1 MKRGDAGVNNQEV
14 TIGHKRDIID
24 YVNSNPSSRKGI
36 LIVLVALGGVFV
48 DAYDFASLAIGIDQI
63 TDQFGLSPFEVGSLT
78 AIMAV
83 GALLG
88 AFFGG
93 VITDKIGRNKM
104 FTLTLILLVISA
116 FGVALSFN
124 LISLIIF
131 RFLLGVG
138 VGLDVPVAL
147 SFIAEVSNTK
157 RKGQMVNLWQP
168 MWYAAASF
176 TGLVILPL
184 YLFGAEENLWRYA
197 VGFGGVAALII
208 LLLRLKYMD
217 ESPMWAANNLSL
229 EEASKV
235 LEKTYDINVKVNKTS
250 KPVENKE
257 KESNKASLSMIF
269 SKRYRARTFLASMIA
284 STQSI
289 EYFAVGFYIPTIS
302 VLIFGKGII
311 YGIIGTLL
319 FNFFGIVG
327 GLTQSFA
334 TSKLGIRKLAIIGYT
349 IVCVCLLSLGLMG
362 DDLPLILTTL
372 LVGGFI
378 FGHSFGPGSQ
388 GMSFATLSYPT
399 SLRGIGSGWGQT
411 MVRVGS
417 IIGFLFFPIVLSL
430 LGLHKTLLVLTI
442 VPLLGLLCTLIIQW
456 DPTTKD
462 IENEDETENESAI
475 LQQRKTQNL

>member
-1 MKRGDAGVNNQEV
+1 MKRGDAVVNNQEV
-14 TIGHKRDIID
+14 TIRHKRDIID
-24 YVNSNPSSRKGI
+24 YVNNNPSSRKGL

-63 TDQFGLSPFEVGSLT
+63 TEQFGLTPFEVGSLT
-78 AIMAV
+78 AVMAV

-93 VITDKIGRNKM
+93 VLTDKIGRNKM

-124 LISLIIF
+124 LASLIIF

-184 YLFGAEENLWRYA
+184 YFFGAEENLWRYA
-197 VGFGGVAALII
+197 VGFGGVAALVI

-235 LEKTYDINVKVNKTS
+235 LEKTYDIK
-250 KPVENKE
+250 
-257 KESNKASLSMIF
+257 
-269 SKRYRARTFLASMIA
+269 
-284 STQSI
+284 
-289 EYFAVGFYIPTIS
+289 
-302 VLIFGKGII
+302 
-311 YGIIGTLL
+311 
-319 FNFFGIVG
+319 
-327 GLTQSFA
+327 
-334 TSKLGIRKLAIIGYT
+334 
-349 IVCVCLLSLGLMG
+349 
-362 DDLPLILTTL
+362 
-372 LVGGFI
+372 
-378 FGHSFGPGSQ
+378 
-388 GMSFATLSYPT
+388 
-399 SLRGIGSGWGQT
+399 
-411 MVRVGS
+411 
-417 IIGFLFFPIVLSL
+417 
-430 LGLHKTLLVLTI
+430 
-442 VPLLGLLCTLIIQW
+442 
-456 DPTTKD
+456 
-462 IENEDETENESAI
+462 
-475 LQQRKTQNL
+475 

>member
-1 MKRGDAGVNNQEV
+1 MNNQEV
-14 TIGHKRDIID
+14 TIRHKRDIID
-24 YVNSNPSSRKGI
+24 YVNNNPSSRKGL

-63 TDQFGLSPFEVGSLT
+63 TEQFGLTPFEVGSLT
-78 AIMAV
+78 AVMAV

-93 VITDKIGRNKM
+93 VLTDKIGRNKM

-124 LISLIIF
+124 LASLIIF

-184 YLFGAEENLWRYA
+184 YFFGAEENLWRYA
-197 VGFGGVAALII
+197 VGFGGVAALVI

-235 LEKTYDINVKVNKTS
+235 LEKTYDIKVRLNKIKTI
-250 KPVENKE
+250 ENKE
-257 KESNKASLSMIF
+257 KESKPSLSMIF
-269 SKRYRARTFLASMIA
+269 SKRYRVRTFLASMIA

-302 VLIFGKGII
+302 ILIFGKGII

-349 IVCVCLLSLGLMG
+349 IVCICLLTLGLMG
-362 DDLPLILTTL
+362 DNLPLILTTL

-442 VPLLGLLCTLIIQW
+442 VPLLGLICTLAIQW
-456 DPTTKD
+456 DPTMID
-462 IENEDETENESAI
+462 IENEDEEENESAV
-475 LQQRKTQNL
+475 LQRRNTQNL